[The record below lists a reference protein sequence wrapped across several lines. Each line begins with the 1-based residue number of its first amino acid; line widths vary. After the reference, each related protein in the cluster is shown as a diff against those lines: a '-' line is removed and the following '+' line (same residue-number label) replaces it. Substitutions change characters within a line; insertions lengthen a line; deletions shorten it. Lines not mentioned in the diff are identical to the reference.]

1 MSINDYADDL
11 ESAARYAL
19 ATAKAID
26 VCPIHSDETIR
37 LFDDD
42 AERHAYALATTILKR
57 DGTIWLREDLMVEIQ
72 RQLEEASDGCVRC
85 ANARDD

>member
-42 AERHAYALATTILKR
+42 AERHA
-57 DGTIWLREDLMVEIQ
+57 
-72 RQLEEASDGCVRC
+72 
-85 ANARDD
+85 